1 MLLILPCFLL
11 YLLAAGA
18 ISSRLFHHQGP
29 NTKLSTLLAI
39 GALLLHLLILSNNIL
54 IAPGQNMSMLNV
66 ASLIAWLIALS
77 MTLASFTMANIILL
91 PVVYGFTALVV
102 LFTLLIPD
110 TYIVHIEV
118 RPALLVHIT
127 IALFAYG
134 SLMIATLYALQL
146 SYISARLKQKQASL
160 LHSSLP
166 PLMAV
171 ERIFFKLLLVGTV
184 LLTLSLLSGFVFLD
198 NMFTKEQAHKTVL
211 SLLAWLVYGAVLAG
225 HHKLGWRGRPVIIA
239 TLIGSV
245 LLTLAYFGSRFV
257 KEVLIN

>member
-1 MLLILPCFLL
+1 MLLALACFLL
-11 YLLAAGA
+11 YVLAAGA
-18 ISSRLFHHQGP
+18 ISSRLFHDLGP
-29 NTKLSTLLAI
+29 NRKLSNLLAL
-39 GALLLHLLILSNNIL
+39 GALLAHLMILASSIM
-54 IAPGQNMSMLNV
+54 IEPGQNMSMLNV

-77 MTLASFTMANIILL
+77 MTLASFSMPNIILL

-102 LFTLLIPD
+102 LFNLLVPD

-134 SLMIATLYALQL
+134 SLMIAMLYAMQL

-171 ERIFFKLLLVGTV
+171 ESIFFKLLMVGTI

-211 SLLAWLVYGAVLAG
+211 SLMAWLVYCSVLIG
-225 HHKLGWRGRPVIIA
+225 HHKLGWRGRPMIIS
-239 TLIGSV
+239 TLVGSI

-257 KEVLIN
+257 REVILN